1 MKRFKPISIFLLFLA
16 LVLVSFS
23 SVEGGDLFN
32 GGPHLKPEDKAIHR
46 TIMAEVQKINRGL
59 VYVKTQEGTT
69 RSFPIEEAKK
79 EGIPWIQKGDLLT
92 LEIDEGN
99 LIIDIHKQEAVAK
112 TVESAGRIAAGHRH
126 QMVRGAVDAF
136 DPLAKKV
143 SLRIDNGDTQT
154 FEVKVPV
161 LTKLNGVRPG
171 TRIALEVDEEGRVM
185 DAHRG

>member
-1 MKRFKPISIFLLFLA
+1 MKWLKPISICLFLLAIVLA
-16 LVLVSFS
+16 PLSAQ
-23 SVEGGDLFN
+23 GGDLFN
-32 GGPHLKPEDKAIHR
+32 GGPHLKPESQAIHR
-46 TIMAEVQKINRGL
+46 TIIGEVQKINRGL

-112 TVESAGRIAAGHRH
+112 TIESAGRRAAGHHH
-126 QMVRGAVDAF
+126 QILRGALDSF
-136 DPLAKKV
+136 DPLGKKV
-143 SLRIDNGDTQT
+143 SLRLDSGETRA

-161 LTKLNGVRPG
+161 LTKLNGVQPG
-171 TRIALEVDEEGRVM
+171 TRVALEVDEEGRVM